1 MDGPETGSQQVWYCT
16 KYLLFFKPRSLTK
29 LTLNLFISVKLSTV
43 VELKWHSIFLLLTV
57 MTSQNISFQ
66 IIASR
71 NINSQI
77 INTSFSN
84 HAYTLKH
91 SEHKYSQIIA
101 SNHKILESL
110 LELFES
116 LLELVRIIK
125 FSNHCN
131 IHSKTL

>member
-1 MDGPETGSQQVWYCT
+1 MNFQ
-16 KYLLFFKPRSLTK
+16 
-29 LTLNLFISVKLSTV
+29 
-43 VELKWHSIFLLLTV
+43 
-57 MTSQNISFQ
+57 TSQNISFQ

-116 LLELVRIIK
+116 LLELARIIK
-125 FSNHCN
+125 FSNHCM
-131 IHSKTL
+131 HYSKNKYKLESTLFLESCAFSRIMQNKYC

>member
-1 MDGPETGSQQVWYCT
+1 MLCVLNSSTICNTSSNRGMNKCDTTESQQVWYCT

-29 LTLNLFISVKLSTV
+29 LTLNLFISVKPSMCRWSGGDL
-43 VELKWHSIFLLLTV
+43 HFFAIV
-57 MTSQNISFQ
+57 MNFQTSQNISFQ

-101 SNHKILESL
+101 SNHKILES
-110 LELFES
+110 
-116 LLELVRIIK
+116 
-125 FSNHCN
+125 
-131 IHSKTL
+131 